1 MTRRML
7 VLVAVL
13 MGLTALVA
21 TLAPPER
28 AARREPAE
36 ATPRAPAAGRVRPA
50 EAADVTARLSAG
62 ADKRPRTVHAE
73 LGDHVTIEVDSPVAD
88 SVSLGDLDLQPAEP
102 GSPARFD
109 LLADTP
115 GAYPLVA
122 VSDDHRIGTLQV
134 R

>member
-28 AARREPAE
+28 
-36 ATPRAPAAGRVRPA
+36 VRPRGEPTPA
-50 EAADVTARLSAG
+50 PLASRPAQALPPAGPDVKATLPSGRG
-62 ADKRPRTVHAE
+62 RPRTVRAE
-73 LGDHVTIEVDSPVAD
+73 LGDAVTIDVESETATSVA
-88 SVSLGDLDLQPAEP
+88 LGDLAIQQAEP
-102 GSPARFD
+102 GLPAHFE

-115 GAYPLVA
+115 GRYPLV
-122 VSDDHRIGTLQV
+122 VVDDQRRIGTLIV

>member
-1 MTRRML
+1 ML

-28 AARREPAE
+28 IRTRRD
-36 ATPRAPAAGRVRPA
+36 ATPAPRAAPPAQVLPA
-50 EAADVTARLSAG
+50 TASTVTATLPSGPGRL
-62 ADKRPRTVHAE
+62 RTVRAD
-73 LGDHVTIEVDSPVAD
+73 LGDQVTIEVQSERAASVA
-88 SVSLGDLDLQPAEP
+88 LGDLAVEQAEP
-102 GSPARFD
+102 GLPAHFE

-115 GAYPLVA
+115 GRYPLVM
-122 VSDDHRIGTLQV
+122 VEDQRRIGTLVV

>member
-1 MTRRML
+1 ML

-28 AARREPAE
+28 GPRGERADAP
-36 ATPRAPAAGRVRPA
+36 PRATEAAPVRPT
-50 EAADVTARLSAG
+50 EAADVTATLSAG
-62 ADKRPRTVHAE
+62 ADKRPRTVRAE
-73 LGDHVTIEVDSPVAD
+73 LGDHVTIQVVSPVAD
-88 SVSLGDLDLQPAEP
+88 SVSLGELDLQPAEP

-115 GAYPLVA
+115 GSYPLVA
-122 VSDDHRIGTLQV
+122 LSDDHRIGTLQV